1 MAQSVGCSEGMMLT
15 LMRQIRAAARRA
27 AFVAAFAWIGL
38 TASVAPAQ
46 VPVPVQQVESFENQP
61 TNTHYAPVNFN
72 GSATATDPINF
83 PGITFRAQANT
94 TDTLS
99 NHAFLVGQRF
109 YSPGTPGQPFIN
121 SVFAQTADN
130 FINSLNTQSVL
141 GTGQPLPSLNLAVNG
156 IRVSNHS
163 YVADFGLAAADE
175 NAIRRLDFVIN
186 RDDVVVAAGAVTGG
200 GFANQNLI
208 WSARNTLAVRSDD
221 AGQPFDPASSTIVS
235 GRRRADTWSDSVSS
249 FATGQVSS
257 SATALI
263 GTALTSGQ
271 TNASHT
277 QVVRSFIMTGADK
290 SVSGVAV
297 APWTRDTANNL
308 DIDAG
313 AGKLNHAQSLS
324 ILNAGERTLQT
335 VTANTIPNVS
345 TTNPKGWSFG
355 TTPAGGQQA
364 VVFSAFNGI
373 QQLTATLNWN
383 VTQTA
388 GATIDTSDAGR
399 IFSDLALELRPVTLT
414 GGVFTVGPPTGL
426 LGLSSNATLDNVEHL
441 YFTGGN
447 LPPGTYALLITGDA
461 ARATVI
467 GLSYSFLPVPEPV
480 GLLLIS
486 GAGLFVLRRKWPL
499 AA

>member
-1 MAQSVGCSEGMMLT
+1 
-15 LMRQIRAAARRA
+15 MRALIRRIHSAASRTAYSRA
-27 AFVAAFAWIGL
+27 VLVAAFTCVGF
-38 TASVAPAQ
+38 TATVAPAQ
-46 VPVPVQQVESFENQP
+46 VPVPVQQVEAFDNPP

-72 GSATATDPINF
+72 GSATATDPTNF
-83 PGITFRAQANT
+83 PGITFNAQASL
-94 TDTLS
+94 TDTAS
-99 NHAFLVGQRF
+99 GHAFLVGQQF
-109 YSPGTPGQPFIN
+109 YAPGTPGQPFVTT
-121 SVFAQTADN
+121 VFAQTANN
-130 FINSLNTQSVL
+130 FINSLNTQGTL
-141 GTGQPLPSLNLAVNG
+141 GAGQPLPSLNLSANG
-156 IRVSNHS
+156 VRVSNHS

-200 GFANQNLI
+200 AFANQNLI
-208 WSARNTLAVRSDD
+208 WSARNTLAVRGDSP
-221 AGQPFDPASSTIVS
+221 ATPFDPSPGANTITS
-235 GRRRADTWSDSVSS
+235 GRRRADVWADQESS
-249 FATGQVSS
+249 FATGRVSS
-257 SATALI
+257 SVTALL
-263 GTALTSGQ
+263 GTALTNGQ

-277 QVVRSFIMTGADK
+277 QVIRSLIMTGADK
-290 SVSGVAV
+290 NVTGSVVTA
-297 APWTRDTANNL
+297 WTRDTANNL

-383 VTQTA
+383 VTQTTA
-388 GATIDTSDAGR
+388 GGTIDTSDTGR
-399 IFSDLALELRPVTLT
+399 VFADLALELRPVTLS
-414 GGVFTVGPPTGL
+414 GGVFTIGPPTGQ

-447 LPPGTYALLITGDA
+447 LPPGTYTLLVTGDA
-461 ARATVI
+461 TRATVI

-480 GLLLIS
+480 GLLLVAA
-486 GAGLFVLRRKWPL
+486 GGLFVFRRQFSPKPS
-499 AA
+499 